1 MLHFDKLSNIE
12 TQETSVLRAL
22 DFSPD
27 LLVKPPELYG
37 MPPSR
42 NEYYRIGTAVL
53 DHMKRSN
60 PSEKN
65 TSAGKATLDL
75 MESALRD
82 DKSCTLSPEE
92 GAPWG
97 LSQGIVVN
105 GQIDDNFGYDGL
117 ENNYHTPE
125 YERIYASRMGMKKRI
140 VFLSKDY
147 LEQENSYRIS
157 TTAYSLYLDSK
168 KKYIPGVSLT
178 ISGVFSSCL
187 VVYAGE
193 DAALRLTS
201 AEKIGPAFAHHYKK
215 VFANSYTEMT
225 LLALADTMM
234 QIKAIGDAGFPNFND
249 FVPGFADGLH
259 PFCATGNIRSL
270 ALLLQTGIF
279 RSLQVASWYQSG
291 WDLSPDYRKRFI
303 RSIC

>member
-1 MLHFDKLSNIE
+1 
-12 TQETSVLRAL
+12 
-22 DFSPD
+22 
-27 LLVKPPELYG
+27 
-37 MPPSR
+37 
-42 NEYYRIGTAVL
+42 
-53 DHMKRSN
+53 
-60 PSEKN
+60 
-65 TSAGKATLDL
+65 

-97 LSQGIVVN
+97 LPQGIVVN
-105 GQIDDNFGYDGL
+105 GEIENNFGYKGL
-117 ENNYHTPE
+117 EGNYHTPE
-125 YERIYASRMGMKKRI
+125 YERIYASRMGVTKRI

-178 ISGVFSSCL
+178 LSGVFSSCL

-193 DAALRLTS
+193 DAALRPTS
-201 AEKIGPAFAHHYKK
+201 TEKIGPAFAHYYKK

-234 QIKAIGDAGFPNFND
+234 QIKAIGDVESPDFND

-259 PFCATGNIRSL
+259 PYCATGNIRPL
-270 ALLLQTGIF
+270 AFQL
-279 RSLQVASWYQSG
+279 
-291 WDLSPDYRKRFI
+291 
-303 RSIC
+303 

>member
-22 DFSPD
+22 DCSPD

-60 PSEKN
+60 PYEKN
-65 TSAGKATLDL
+65 TPAGRTTLNL

-97 LSQGIVVN
+97 LPQGIVVN
-105 GQIDDNFGYDGL
+105 GEIENNFGYKGL
-117 ENNYHTPE
+117 EGNYHTPE
-125 YERIYASRMGMKKRI
+125 YERIYASRMGVTKRI

-147 LEQENSYRIS
+147 LEKEHSYRIS
-157 TTAYSLYLDSK
+157 TTAPRCRQSCQLTHAGRLASSLESYL
-168 KKYIPGVSLT
+168 GH
-178 ISGVFSSCL
+178 L
-187 VVYAGE
+187 VH
-193 DAALRLTS
+193 R
-201 AEKIGPAFAHHYKK
+201 
-215 VFANSYTEMT
+215 
-225 LLALADTMM
+225 
-234 QIKAIGDAGFPNFND
+234 
-249 FVPGFADGLH
+249 
-259 PFCATGNIRSL
+259 
-270 ALLLQTGIF
+270 IF
-279 RSLQVASWYQSG
+279 
-291 WDLSPDYRKRFI
+291 
-303 RSIC
+303 